1 MYETNVERESRI
13 QKRDLN
19 EVSNRKGLPIL
30 SVSKYLLPSR
40 PAAFVL
46 QKTKYVE
53 EVVEA
58 APRLDSVD
66 EVREK
71 GKKGVEVKVT
81 NERNWLRHTSTLE
94 ATDLAMANE
103 ATERTLEQMVKEL
116 LWNLGT
122 TTQGGSSDQIG

>member
-46 QKTKYVE
+46 QKMKYVE

-71 GKKGVEVKVT
+71 GKKGVEVKVA
-81 NERNWLRHTSTLE
+81 NERPARLRQLQGRAHSGG
-94 ATDLAMANE
+94 
-103 ATERTLEQMVKEL
+103 ERGRWRK
-116 LWNLGT
+116 
-122 TTQGGSSDQIG
+122 